1 MSYVFA
7 SGLVLWLKKTVR
19 EKIAGV
25 NFYAYIC
32 RPINYNLF
40 FMNNQTKILLAS
52 AILFSAPLARAE
64 SEIEVKAPDDG
75 PTVTAPLRVG
85 TVLTLKT
92 DGIEIANEGESLVS
106 LPYSQ
111 VMTISFNTE
120 KVGVGR
126 VEAASP
132 LSLRRNPVESRLEI
146 AGHDG
151 SAAQLRVTSLA
162 GQLAVSLDAWKGE
175 PVDVTHLTPGVY
187 ILNINNQ
194 TLKFIKK

>member
-1 MSYVFA
+1 
-7 SGLVLWLKKTVR
+7 
-19 EKIAGV
+19 
-25 NFYAYIC
+25 
-32 RPINYNLF
+32 
-40 FMNNQTKILLAS
+40 MNNQTKILLAS

-92 DGIEIANEGESLVS
+92 DGIEIANEGLSTVA
-106 LPYSQ
+106 LPYSKVQ
-111 VMTISFNTE
+111 TIAFNTNV
-120 KVGVGR
+120 VGIGR
-126 VEAASP
+126 VESGSA
-132 LSLRRNPVESRLEI
+132 LSLRRNPVETQLEI
-146 AGHDG
+146 DGHDG
-151 SAAQLRVTSLA
+151 AEVSLRVTSLA